1 MALWSGKLSKIEYLL
16 QVLSLKKNEAF
27 LRYSTHW
34 SSHRTSKLSELL
46 AKIEFL
52 FVFLSE
58 INFKRGLENLKI
70 RNTIILTHL
79 WHAFHLFPRYLSNCL
94 YCIHI

>member
-1 MALWSGKLSKIEYLL
+1 MALWRGKLSKIEYLL

-58 INFKRGLENLKI
+58 INFKRVLENLKI
-70 RNTIILTHL
+70 RNTIILKYWTVNNFK
-79 WHAFHLFPRYLSNCL
+79 AKTSFFHQV
-94 YCIHI
+94 